1 MKIELTPTFE
11 RGYKRLKRKKFD
23 MKKLEKVIKHIT
35 LNENDILTN
44 KYKDHYLKGKLKGCK
59 ELHIEKDWLLV
70 YQIINQDEVILLLLA
85 TGKHDD
91 VFRNAEQYL

>member
-1 MKIELTPTFE
+1 MKN
-11 RGYKRLKRKKFD
+11 
-23 MKKLEKVIKHIT
+23 LEKVIKHIT

-59 ELHIEKDWLLV
+59 ELQIDKDWLLV